1 MDSLIQRF
9 RDFLW
14 APPGSG
20 GLLERALRRLA
31 QFVYAIGRDLADGQL
46 TLRAMGLVYTTL
58 LSLVPLLAFSF
69 SVLKGFGVHR
79 QIEPLLFN
87 FLEPL
92 GEKGE
97 EITRQVIGFV
107 DNINGSVLG
116 GVGLVFLLYT
126 VISMVQ
132 KVEESCNYVWQVEQS
147 RSIGRRFSD
156 YLSVI
161 LIGPMVM
168 VTAMGIIASISSYSL
183 VQRVAA
189 IEPFG
194 TGIVLAGKLTPYVL
208 VILVF
213 TFVYA
218 FVPNTKVK
226 LRAAL
231 VGGLVAGLLWGTTG
245 QLFARFVV
253 GSTRYAAIYSS
264 FAIAIVALIW
274 LYVNWLIL
282 LIGAQVAFYTQYP
295 RYLRT
300 GHATVELGNVQRERL
315 ALEIM
320 YLAGQGHRSG
330 EPLAV
335 SDIVQ
340 RIGLPGRSI
349 EPVAEAL
356 ARAGLVVRTE
366 SGHVVPGRDTDAIPL
381 AEVLMA
387 VRAPLTEGLLQT
399 DPPVDAVL
407 DEIRFSI
414 VRELEGRTV
423 RDLIDAAET
432 GGGSDT
438 PAGDR
443 EGGDL
448 HAILTRD
455 SRQPANG

>member
-1 MDSLIQRF
+1 MDTLVERV

-20 GLLERALRRLA
+20 GFVERVFRRLS
-31 QFVYAIGRDLADGQL
+31 QFIYAIGRDLAGGQL
-46 TLRAMGLVYTTL
+46 TLRATGLVYTTL

-79 QIEPLLFN
+79 QIEPLLYN

-92 GEKGE
+92 GERGE
-97 EITRQVIGFV
+97 EITRQVISFV

-126 VISMVQ
+126 AISMVQ
-132 KVEESCNYVWQVEQS
+132 KVEESCNYVWQVEQA

-161 LIGPMVM
+161 LIGPVVM

-194 TGIVLAGKLTPYVL
+194 TGLVLAGKLTPYVL
-208 VILVF
+208 VMLVF

-218 FVPNTKVK
+218 FVPNTRVR

-231 VGGLVAGLLWGTTG
+231 VGAVIAGLLWGTTG

-264 FAIAIVALIW
+264 FAIAILALLW

-282 LIGAQVAFYTQYP
+282 LIGAQVAFYAQYP

-300 GHATVELGNVQRERL
+300 GNSTVELGNVQRERL

-320 YLAGQGHRSG
+320 YLAGHAHRSG
-330 EPLAV
+330 QPLAV
-335 SDIVQ
+335 EDVVQ
-340 RIGLPGRSI
+340 RIGLPARSI
-349 EPVAEAL
+349 EPVAGAL

-366 SGHVVPGRDTDAIPL
+366 RGQVVPGRDTDAILL
-381 AEVLMA
+381 ADVLAA
-387 VRAPLTEGLLQT
+387 VRAPLTEGLLRT
-399 DPPVDAVL
+399 DPPVDALL
-407 DEIRFSI
+407 DEIRTAI
-414 VRELEGRTV
+414 TRDLEGRTV
-423 RDLIDAAET
+423 RDLIEGPGPGSLPGEPAEHR
-432 GGGSDT
+432 D
-438 PAGDR
+438 AGDLR
-443 EGGDL
+443 
-448 HAILTRD
+448 AILGAGNRH
-455 SRQPANG
+455 G